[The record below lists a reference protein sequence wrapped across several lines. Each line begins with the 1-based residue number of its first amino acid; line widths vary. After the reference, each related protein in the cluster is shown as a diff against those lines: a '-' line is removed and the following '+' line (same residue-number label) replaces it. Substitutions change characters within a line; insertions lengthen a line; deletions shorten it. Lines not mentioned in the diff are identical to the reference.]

1 MPGCAKSE
9 IDCKGTGNVT
19 MPPMP
24 IGEIGQ
30 MAMITDPEGAM
41 LSLLQAN

>member
-1 MPGCAKSE
+1 
-9 IDCKGTGNVT
+9 
-19 MPPMP
+19 MP